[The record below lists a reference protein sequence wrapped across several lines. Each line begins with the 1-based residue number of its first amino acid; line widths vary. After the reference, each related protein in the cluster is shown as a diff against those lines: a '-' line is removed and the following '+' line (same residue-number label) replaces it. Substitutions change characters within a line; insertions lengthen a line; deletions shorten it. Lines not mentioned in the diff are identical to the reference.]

1 MKSELVCPK
10 CGSRNIARIQWGM
23 PVWTE
28 ELERDLKEGRVVL
41 GGCGISDESRDW
53 ECREC
58 GHRFG
63 EGIAVQAKRFL
74 YREGSLRG
82 VVFGAAVGDA
92 LGVPYEFMARGSFE
106 CEGMVGGG
114 AHHMP
119 AGTFSDDTSMMLAT
133 CDSIKQCGRI
143 DIEDMRRR
151 FEEWVREGKYTPDG
165 VVFDVG
171 GTTARS
177 LEEGI
182 GQSGEWDNGNG
193 SLMRIAP
200 LAFAQASDEEIR
212 AVSAITHAHWISTQ
226 SCVAFVGIVR
236 DLALGE
242 GPEAAISAHAPRSK
256 EFAFLSELEDMP
268 RDEVRSSGFVLDT
281 LGASLWC
288 LLHTRSYKECVLAAV
303 NLGDDSDTTG
313 CVAGALAGATYGYDA
328 IPAEWLDTLRGKALI
343 EKCLFPVR
351 IS

>member
-1 MKSELVCPK
+1 
-10 CGSRNIARIQWGM
+10 M
-23 PVWTE
+23 PT
-28 ELERDLKEGRVVL
+28 LSSSSSCS
-41 GGCGISDESRDW
+41 GGCGISEESRDW

-63 EGIAVQAKRFL
+63 EGIAVQVKGLVNRK
-74 YREGSLRG
+74 GSLRG
-82 VVFGAAVGDA
+82 VVYGAAVGDA
-92 LGVPYEFMARGSFE
+92 LGVPYEFMARDSFE
-106 CEGMVGGG
+106 CRGMVGGG
-114 AHHMP
+114 AHRMP

-133 CDSIKQCGRI
+133 CDSIRRCGRV
-143 DIEDMRRR
+143 DTEDMRRR
-151 FEEWVREGKYTPDG
+151 FEAWVREGQYTPDG

-171 GTTARS
+171 GTTERA
-177 LEEGI
+177 LEEGV

-212 AVSAITHAHWISTQ
+212 SVSAITHAHWISTE
-226 SCVAFVGIVR
+226 SCVAFVGMVR
-236 DLALGE
+236 DLALGKR
-242 GPEAAISAHAPRSK
+242 PEAAISAHVPKSN

-268 RDEVRSSGFVLDT
+268 RCEVRSGGFVLDT

-288 LLHTRSYKECVLAAV
+288 LLHTRSYRDCVLSAV

-328 IPAEWLDTLRGKALI
+328 IPADWLDTLRGKTLI
-343 EKCLFPVR
+343 EASLFPVG
-351 IS
+351 I